1 MLLTAFFSKTLPRIP
16 SLLLQGGQQNQT
28 IVPLVFSLL
37 QSQMF
42 RMHFAICIA
51 STVLF
56 LICKDSTLRSTR
68 AYYNATGNAIT
79 MLLHA
84 TLAGSRDPV
93 RDQTFYSGSIYIKR
107 KNPTNAP
114 VYYYCRHLDI
124 AHSLVKFQ
132 EDIVNWKQTFSL
144 SKMKIYKGR
153 AQINRITSITLHS
166 RFNIGLS

>member
-1 MLLTAFFSKTLPRIP
+1 MTFTTPNDLTQIVLKAFFFFKKKNFHSPF
-16 SLLLQGGQQNQT
+16 SF
-28 IVPLVFSLL
+28 FSLL

-93 RDQTFYSGSIYIKR
+93 RD
-107 KNPTNAP
+107 
-114 VYYYCRHLDI
+114 
-124 AHSLVKFQ
+124 
-132 EDIVNWKQTFSL
+132 
-144 SKMKIYKGR
+144 
-153 AQINRITSITLHS
+153 
-166 RFNIGLS
+166 